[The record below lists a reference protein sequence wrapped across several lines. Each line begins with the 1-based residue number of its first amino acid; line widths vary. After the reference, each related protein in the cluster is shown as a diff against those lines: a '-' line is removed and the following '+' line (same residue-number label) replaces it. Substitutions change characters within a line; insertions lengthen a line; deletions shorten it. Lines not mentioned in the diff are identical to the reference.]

1 MVRSGDSVQS
11 GAVDPSKTDST
22 PADAWSRLKRAERA
36 EEFALIWLEIQS
48 EAITGVRCGVVVLGP
63 KGRGPFAPVAVRPAG
78 TSGSRPLAE
87 VVEKAITD
95 RKSLSNYFT
104 IGRDGWTRLPLL
116 ATTPD
121 LFVFNPPIIRHAVM
135 RDLPTLGP
143 PLITRD

>member
-1 MVRSGDSVQS
+1 MGRGVRRIP
-11 GAVDPSKTDST
+11 VDDDR
-22 PADAWSRLKRAERA
+22 DAREAGSRLVGLDRPAP
-36 EEFALIWLEIQS
+36 
-48 EAITGVRCGVVVLGP
+48 GVRCGVVVLGP
-63 KGRGPFAPVAVRPAG
+63 KGRGPFAPVAVWPAG